1 MRDTPLTYELVDFG
15 RSRKLE
21 RFGKIVIDRPSAA
34 AQGPTQADPQ
44 TWREA
49 VARYDRTGGESG
61 KWSPA
66 DAIPKKWK
74 IKFQLPNLNIQQPC
88 REICFELHPSPFGHI
103 GVFAEQATHW
113 QWLAKQVAAARR
125 PLKILNLFAY
135 TGGSTLAAA
144 LAGAK
149 VTHVDAAANIVRRA
163 RRNAVVSDLA
173 DCSIRWVVED
183 AVKYCRRELKRGEQY
198 DGVILDPPTYGH
210 GPKGEIWKITKHLPT
225 LLDLCG
231 KLTSRQPT
239 LVLTTCHSP
248 GIGPAEL
255 AAYTAEGI
263 FGHCGQPPMAG
274 MLSLTSRDGRKLP
287 SGVYARWPG

>member
-1 MRDTPLTYELVDFG
+1 MCDMSLTYELLDFG
-15 RSRKLE
+15 QKRKLE
-21 RFGKIVIDRPSAA
+21 RFGKIVIDRPSPA
-34 AQGPTQADPQ
+34 AQGPTQVDLK
-44 TWREA
+44 TWRDA
-49 VARYDRTGGESG
+49 VARYKRTTGTSG

-66 DAIPKKWK
+66 DALPETWK
-74 IKFQLPNLNIQQPC
+74 TKFVLPNHNLEPPYP
-88 REICFELHPSPFGHI
+88 EICFELRPSPFGHV
-103 GVFAEQATHW
+103 GVFPEQATHW
-113 QWLAKQVAAARR
+113 KWLVSKVAAARK

-144 LAGAK
+144 LAGAN

-163 RRNAVVSDLA
+163 RRNAAISNLE

-198 DGVILDPPTYGH
+198 DGVILAPPTYGH
-210 GPKGEIWKITKHLPT
+210 GPKGETWKITQHLPT

-239 LVLTTCHSP
+239 LALVTCHSP
-248 GIGPAEL
+248 SIGPAEL
-255 AAYTAEGI
+255 AAYTADGI
-263 FGHCGQPPMAG
+263 FGHCGQPPATG
-274 MLSLTSRDGRKLP
+274 TLSLTSRDGRKLH